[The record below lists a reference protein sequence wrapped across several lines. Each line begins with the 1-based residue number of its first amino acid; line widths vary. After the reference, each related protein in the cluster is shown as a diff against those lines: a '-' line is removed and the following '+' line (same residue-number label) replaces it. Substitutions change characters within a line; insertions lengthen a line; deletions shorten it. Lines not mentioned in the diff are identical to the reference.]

1 MKICKSQRAE
11 QDYGLFKPSV
21 FSFSPSFASLLSLF
35 SNKMN
40 PYLPHARELFYCS
53 RMSLRSH
60 CSQQWLIKVSSVLI
74 ICSPPPKKNLW
85 GVKYPTSFYQYA
97 LHITHIFTKPLVSTR
112 YILYA
117 FHCSQYW
124 GVTEKTDKVTALT
137 KLIFCGGVGWQTTI
151 TYICKYMWSLLCKQQ
166 NYVVRRGVLSVGTKD
181 VVNRESIF

>member
-74 ICSPPPKKNLW
+74 ICSPPQKKPVGSKISYIIL
-85 GVKYPTSFYQYA
+85 SICSAHHSHIYQASSIYQI
-97 LHITHIFTKPLVSTR
+97 HIICLSLFSVLGCNRKDRQSHCPHKA
-112 YILYA
+112 YILWR
-117 FHCSQYW
+117 S
-124 GVTEKTDKVTALT
+124 GVTDDNHIHMQIHVIITMQTT
-137 KLIFCGGVGWQTTI
+137 KLCSETRCAVCR
-151 TYICKYMWSLLCKQQ
+151 Y
-166 NYVVRRGVLSVGTKD
+166 
-181 VVNRESIF
+181 